1 MDHLDTETADR
12 IEGIVTLAITA
23 KGAATRAEV
32 VAVLETLINNPF
44 FADPAG
50 GYLRGLRVA
59 VSAVR
64 RMGDS

>member
-1 MDHLDTETADR
+1 
-12 IEGIVTLAITA
+12 
-23 KGAATRAEV
+23 V